1 MAQTTG
7 TITGYDMT
15 IEYSTDGTTYTDIS
29 GSTNSVEP
37 GGGTRKT
44 GSQHT
49 FGTDTPIV
57 KAGRSEM
64 VTVKIRALYSETA
77 AEAAALFQAARD
89 AMTPCYLRMRPK
101 GALATYWQFVG
112 GPGYITTN
120 TAPKIDSDNAAPIA
134 IDLVWSGPNWTKS
147 AQT

>member
-7 TITGYDMT
+7 SISGYDLV
-15 IEYSTDGTTYTDIS
+15 IGYSTDNSTYTDIS

-37 GGGTRKT
+37 GGGARKS

-57 KAGRSEM
+57 KVGRTEM
-64 VTVKIRALYSETA
+64 VSTKIKILYSETA
-77 AEAAALFQAARD
+77 AEAAALIQAAYEN
-89 AMTPCYLRMRPK
+89 MTACYLRMRPR
-101 GALATYWQFVG
+101 GSTSTYWQFTG
-112 GPGYITTN
+112 GPGYFTTFA
-120 TAPKIDSDNAAPIA
+120 APKVDSDNAAPIA
-134 IDLVWSGPNWTKS
+134 VDVTWVGPNWTKS